1 MVRSEKI
8 IYHYFKKNILHD
20 AILSTKMFEQEN
32 FRRFLTVQKFILSR
46 FSLQRGINKL
56 LRLKQHKPF

>member
-32 FRRFLTVQKFILSR
+32 FRRFLTALKSSFCLDSR
-46 FSLQRGINKL
+46 YKGVLTNF
-56 LRLKQHKPF
+56 